1 MAQWTKIPCS
11 GLGCRGDVGL
21 LPGAAQ
27 WGKGSS
33 IVTAVAQT
41 QSLAEELPYA
51 MGAAVNKQTKKDTLK
66 CPHILHVQSP

>member
-41 QSLAEELPYA
+41 QSLAEELP
-51 MGAAVNKQTKKDTLK
+51 
-66 CPHILHVQSP
+66 